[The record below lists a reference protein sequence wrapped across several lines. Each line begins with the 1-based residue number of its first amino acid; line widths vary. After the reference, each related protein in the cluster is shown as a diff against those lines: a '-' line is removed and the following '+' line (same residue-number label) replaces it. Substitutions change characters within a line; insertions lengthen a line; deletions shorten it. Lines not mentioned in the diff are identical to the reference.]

1 MEPELEAERKVLAD
15 IISGEFTS
23 QTNNLVLKEKGKT
36 DPHYLSSLKKIEN
49 KYSIAHG
56 SAILGLSM
64 LQAFTQDDAFLKVKE
79 NLEWAAKCT
88 HWNKFS
94 SIASL
99 GLIFKNTHKKD
110 HLNKFLP

>member
-1 MEPELEAERKVLAD
+1 MQAR
-15 IISGEFTS
+15 
-23 QTNNLVLKEKGKT
+23 T
-36 DPHYLSSLKKIEN
+36 DPFYLDALKKIEN

-56 SAILGLSM
+56 AAILGLSM
-64 LQAFTQDDAFLKVKE
+64 LQAFTQDDNFLKVKE
-79 NLEWAAKCT
+79 NLEWAGKST

-99 GLIFKNTHKKD
+99 GLIFKNTHKKE